1 VRISRPRLILRAA
14 LLLVAAGL
22 VAIRAVQDGR
32 EAALPGLDPGA
43 ARLLGRIALVEWVLA
58 ALAVLTAAAALLA
71 LRQKPR
77 RHSLHLAEGRA
88 GGAEGPAGDGG
99 KDGSRGSGI
108 HSVDPGSQ
116 PPPE

>member
-22 VAIRAVQDGR
+22 VATRAVQDGR
-32 EAALPGLDPGA
+32 EAALPGIDPGA

-77 RHSLHLAEGRA
+77 RHTLHLKEGT
-88 GGAEGPAGDGG
+88 AGDGG
-99 KDGSRGSGI
+99 NDGRRESGI
-108 HSVDPGSQ
+108 HSVDPGARQ